1 MATLRVGAHLDFID
15 ANEIRRESLWHRL
28 SRTHPITRT
37 VGHQAFL
44 AGDERDNRLPPQ
56 RDDTLIDLTSQQ
68 TKRQANHSGPMAE
81 HSLNGVSGLAGIGR
95 AKNSNDTLLIIGNS
109 A

>member
-1 MATLRVGAHLDFID
+1 
-15 ANEIRRESLWHRL
+15 
-28 SRTHPITRT
+28 
-37 VGHQAFL
+37 
-44 AGDERDNRLPPQ
+44 
-56 RDDTLIDLTSQQ
+56 
-68 TKRQANHSGPMAE
+68 MAE